1 MSNDAQQLAAI
12 VLACSLA
19 FAIAGCKKNPFGER
33 SSEVV
38 GIAQV
43 PAPVKAT
50 IDRQAG
56 GRAIGGN
63 ACRPAVSRRTDERTL
78 RCAVGDEEKN
88 VSEGWRRRTRVGLG
102 YNVFVENAG

>member
-56 GRAIGGN
+56 GRAIGEIEKQTQNGRVRYEVTLGSGSDKSTVLIGQDGQQI
-63 ACRPAVSRRTDERTL
+63 ADE
-78 RCAVGDEEKN
+78 DDD
-88 VSEGWRRRTRVGLG
+88 
-102 YNVFVENAG
+102 